1 MITSFTSRKNILCIL
16 HKYPLQIKN
25 EEVETKAKLFL
36 LEIENEI
43 INEIAIVVVDVVY
56 LVCLLVDRKI

>member
-1 MITSFTSRKNILCIL
+1 M
-16 HKYPLQIKN
+16 QIKN

-56 LVCLLVDRKI
+56 LVCLLIGRKI